1 MTPIRSPTNTTN
13 LQSIFKFKVNL
24 PAGQHDRYT
33 LYIKPS
39 GLTYYLLLITYDRYT
54 LYIKPSGLTMANPSI
69 YLKADEQNTK
79 LVADLR
85 AHFVRIHE
93 LSGLTTAQVRLWHTL
108 VCAAAK
114 GPHKRARQ
122 PTKEPGKRG
131 LLTCNGCARE
141 PVTASN
147 R

>member
-24 PAGQHDRYT
+24 PAGQH
-33 LYIKPS
+33 
-39 GLTYYLLLITYDRYT
+39 DRYT